1 MAFVTP
7 AMRHRLGETTRR
19 DGWWITP
26 AAMAL
31 TFLVFVIYATWAAFQ
46 SDFYHFPYGV
56 EHYSYLSPFYSP
68 PFQEYFPSVGAFKI
82 FPAFWVVWLPI
93 AFRVTCYYGRKAYYR
108 SLLLSPAACAV
119 GKGKGRGYNGESALP
134 WILNNL
140 HRYFLYLIAVLVV
153 FHWIHFF
160 QAFRFYDEAAQG
172 WKFGMGIG
180 SLVIAADTILLTL
193 YVVSC
198 HSFRHIIGG
207 KVDCF
212 SCARAGELRHK
223 SWESVSKLNVYHNM
237 FFWSSLITVGFADL
251 YIRLC
256 AMGIWTDVRIF

>member
-1 MAFVTP
+1 MAFTTP

-19 DGWWITP
+19 DGWWINP
-26 AAMAL
+26 AAMAFV
-31 TFLVFVIYATWAAFQ
+31 FLGFVAYATWAALQ
-46 SDFYHFPYGV
+46 SDFYSFPYGV

-68 PFQEYFPSVGAFKI
+68 PFQEYFPSVAAFKI

-93 AFRVTCYYGRKAYYR
+93 AFRLTCYYGRKAYYR
-108 SLLLSPAACAV
+108 SIMLSPQACAV
-119 GKGKGRGYNGESALP
+119 GKGAGRGYNGESALP

-140 HRYFLYLIAVLVV
+140 HRYFLYLIAVLVI

-160 QAFRFYDEAAQG
+160 QAFRFFDEAAQS
-172 WKFGMGIG
+172 WRFGMGFG

-193 YVVSC
+193 YVASC
-198 HSFRHIIGG
+198 HSARHIIGG
-207 KVDCF
+207 NVDCF

-223 SWESVSKLNVYHNM
+223 SWEKVSALNVYHNL
-237 FFWSSLITVGFADL
+237 FFWASLITVGFADL

-256 AMGIWTDVRIF
+256 AMGIWTDVRFF